1 MTLFSDRPDPSAR
14 PIQDPKDAGPRRSP
28 HTLAIH
34 AAGPGRGEGAPVVPP
49 IVQSATFHGGDPE
62 DRDELRYTR
71 YGNNPNQLLVGRK
84 VAALEGA
91 EDGLLL
97 ASGMAA
103 ISLTLLA
110 LVRSGD
116 HLVASDRLYG
126 ATRTFMERE
135 LPRRGVE
142 VTFVDAEHPRGWR
155 KALRP
160 ETRGI
165 YLEVPTNPTLRIF
178 DPRATSR
185 LALERGIPLIMD
197 ATFAT
202 PINFR
207 PLDHGVDV
215 VIHSATKYLG
225 GHSDLI
231 AGVVSGPGALI
242 DEVRGLHRLYG
253 PAPDPHMAWLLD
265 RGLRTLPVRMARHN
279 ETAAALA
286 EWFDD
291 QPGVDAVLYP
301 RHPSHPD
308 RALAE
313 ELFTGG
319 GGMLGVVLS
328 AGEKGAVEFCR
339 ALELAAVAPSLGGV
353 ETLVSLPAWTS
364 HRAMTSDQRIRQGI
378 EPGFVRISVGLEGFE
393 DLVGDF
399 SRGLSAARAFGG

>member
-1 MTLFSDRPDPSAR
+1 MTLRSDSPDPPLEPGGLRADDRPS
-14 PIQDPKDAGPRRSP
+14 RSLE
-28 HTLAIH
+28 TAAIH
-34 AAGPGRGEGAPVVPP
+34 AGAGSRSEGEPVVQP
-49 IVQSATFHGGDPE
+49 ITQSATFYGGDPH
-62 DRDELRYTR
+62 DQGPLRYSR
-71 YGNNPNQLLVGRK
+71 YGNNPNQLQVGKK
-84 VAALEGA
+84 VAELEGA

-142 VTFVDAEHPRGWR
+142 VTFVDSEHPRAWR
-155 KALRP
+155 RALRP
-160 ETRGI
+160 ETRGL
-165 YLEVPTNPTLRIF
+165 YMEVPTNPTLRIF
-178 DPRATSR
+178 DPRPVSR
-185 LALERGIPLIMD
+185 LAFERGIPLVMD

-202 PINFR
+202 PVNFR

-215 VIHSATKYLG
+215 VIHSATKYMG

-231 AGVVSGPGALI
+231 AGVVCGPAALI
-242 DEVRGLHRLYG
+242 EEVRGLLRLYG

-279 ETAAALA
+279 ETAGRLA
-286 EWFDD
+286 EWFGE
-291 QPGVDAVLYP
+291 QPGVDRVLYP
-301 RHPSHPD
+301 GLADHPD
-308 RALAE
+308 HGLAQAL
-313 ELFTGG
+313 LTGM

-328 AGEKGAVEFCR
+328 TGEEGAVEFCR
-339 ALELAAVAPSLGGV
+339 QLELAAVAPSLGGV

-364 HRAMTSDQRIRQGI
+364 HRAMTATERERQGI
-378 EPGFVRISVGLEGFE
+378 APGFVRISVGLEGFE
-393 DLVGDF
+393 DLAADF
-399 SRGLSAARAFGG
+399 TRGLRAARAFGG